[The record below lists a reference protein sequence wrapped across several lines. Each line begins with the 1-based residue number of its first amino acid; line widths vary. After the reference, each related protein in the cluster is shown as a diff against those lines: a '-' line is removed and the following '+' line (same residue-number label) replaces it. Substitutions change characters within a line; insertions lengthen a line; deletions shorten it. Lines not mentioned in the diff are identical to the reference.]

1 MQLKALR
8 TFRHGSTNFRRGA
21 SVTTLSDPIVK
32 ELKAAGYIGEDKP
45 APEPKAAPAPKAPA
59 KPAKAD

>member
-1 MQLKALR
+1 MELKALR

-21 SVTTLSDPIVK
+21 SVTTLSDPVVK
-32 ELKAAGYIGEDKP
+32 ELKAAGYIEADKP
-45 APEPKAAPAPKAPA
+45 APEPKPASPPKAPT